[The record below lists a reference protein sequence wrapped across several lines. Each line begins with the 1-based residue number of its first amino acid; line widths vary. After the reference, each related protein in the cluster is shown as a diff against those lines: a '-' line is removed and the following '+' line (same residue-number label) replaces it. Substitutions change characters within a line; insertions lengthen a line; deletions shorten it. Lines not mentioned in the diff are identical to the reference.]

1 MRRTVR
7 LVPILATV
15 LGALAGPGAAGAL
28 AQDGA
33 PAIAGGIT
41 VIGYGQAAAP
51 AETAT
56 LQLVATEEEAGPPRA
71 PDPDATPGAAEWEAV
86 APIVDGLVAA
96 GVAEADIAV
105 VVSAAIGEFYGPGG
119 PGVARIDVAVARPT
133 VERLTALID
142 AAIVAGAEENLLL
155 GLIGVAYEVADCRP
169 LERRARAAALEDA
182 RARAAI
188 QAELLGVGLGAPVA
202 TRDVAVAP
210 AAALSAYYGPYAPT
224 EAGCAPPLPDIAT
237 GLPITAPPFDP
248 TREAAVEAY
257 AQIEVRFAVA
267 GA

>member
-1 MRRTVR
+1 M
-7 LVPILATV
+7 
-15 LGALAGPGAAGAL
+15 
-28 AQDGA
+28 
-33 PAIAGGIT
+33 
-41 VIGYGQAAAP
+41 
-51 AETAT
+51 
-56 LQLVATEEEAGPPRA
+56 
-71 PDPDATPGAAEWEAV
+71 
-86 APIVDGLVAA
+86 
-96 GVAEADIAV
+96 AEADIAV
-105 VVSAAIGEFYGPGG
+105 AVSAAIGEFYGPGG

-169 LERRARAAALEDA
+169 LERRARVAALEDA

-188 QAELLGVGLGAPVA
+188 QAELLGVGLGEPVA

-224 EAGCAPPLPDIAT
+224 EAGCAPPLPDIPT

-248 TREAAVEAY
+248 TRAAAVEAY
-257 AQIEVRFAVA
+257 AQLEVSFAVA